1 MNVIL
6 IKFAFKLRKFSSQ
19 LIYLPKALKLVWTA
33 AGYWTVIWAVLLILL
48 GVFPAVQVY
57 LFKTA
62 IDSFVGVL
70 GVGTHSTNLWASL
83 RLIALLVSLLL
94 LISVL
99 SNLNN
104 WVRTIQAEL
113 TEDYISSLIH
123 EKAISLDL
131 AFFES
136 TDYYDLL
143 HRAHLEARNR
153 PIALLENLG
162 EFIKSILTLL
172 SMGIV
177 LFSFGIWL
185 PLGLL
190 LSTLPPFYLVIKFNQ
205 IENQWRLQNTS
216 AQRCADYYN
225 TLLTSRDAAAE
236 LRLFELGIHFKSSYQ
251 AIRKRL
257 HQERMQLMRQR
268 TFAQLIASFLS
279 LFMVGIA
286 LSWMVWQMAQGKLSL
301 GDLALLF
308 QALWISQG
316 MLQTLLTNINKSYQN
331 LLFIKDLFE
340 FLSLQPQVSN
350 PSIPITPISFLQKG
364 ITFEEVTFRYPDSQQ
379 LALDK
384 FTLFIPAG
392 QMVAIVGENGAGKS
406 TLVKLLCRFYD
417 PKFGRITLDG
427 VDLRDF
433 SLAELHRL
441 ITVLFQFPVHYHDTA
456 ANNIALSALASR
468 PTRTEIEAAAQ
479 SAGADISIQRLPE
492 SYDTLLGKWFGGAE
506 LSGGEWQRVALARA
520 FLRQAPIIILDEPTS
535 AMDSWAEADW
545 LARFR
550 NLAQGRTAII
560 ITHRFTTA
568 MQADIIH
575 VVANGQVVESGTH
588 TELLTQDSLYAQ
600 SWQAQ
605 MRLSR
610 DSDTVGEFLK

>member
-1 MNVIL
+1 MNVLL
-6 IKFAFKLRKFSSQ
+6 IKFASKLRKLLPQ
-19 LIYLPKALKLVWTA
+19 LAYIPQTLKLVWTA
-33 AGYWTVIWAVLLILL
+33 AGYWTVTWTVLLILL
-48 GVFPAVQVY
+48 GVLPVAQVY

-62 IDSFVGVL
+62 IDSFVAVL
-70 GVGTHSTNLWASL
+70 GAGIHSTNLWASL
-83 RLIALLVSLLL
+83 TIIALLVALLL
-94 LISVL
+94 LMGIL
-99 SNLNN
+99 GNLNN

-113 TEDYISSLIH
+113 IEDYISSLIH

-136 TDYYDLL
+136 SNYYDRL
-143 HRAHLEARNR
+143 HRAHLEARNH
-153 PIALLENLG
+153 PISLLENLG
-162 EFIKSILTLL
+162 EFIRSLLTLL
-172 SMGIV
+172 SMGII

-190 LSTLPPFYLVIKFNQ
+190 LSTLPPFYLVVKFNK

-216 AQRCADYYN
+216 AQRYADYYS
-225 TLLTSRDAAAE
+225 TLLTSRDSAAE
-236 LRLFELGIHFKSSYQ
+236 IRLFELGMHFKTSYE

-257 HQERMQLMRQR
+257 RQERMQLMRQR
-268 TFAQLIASFLS
+268 TFAQLIASLIS

-286 LSWMVWQMAQGKLSL
+286 LSWIVWQMAQGKLTL

-316 MLQTLLTNINKSYQN
+316 LLQTLITNINNSYQN

-340 FLSLQPQVSN
+340 FLSLQPQVTN
-350 PSIPITPISFLQKG
+350 PDVSITPPSVLQKG
-364 ITFEEVTFRYPDSQQ
+364 ISFEQVTFRYPESQQ
-379 LALDK
+379 LALDQ

-392 QMVAIVGENGAGKS
+392 QIVAIVGENGGGKS

-417 PKFGRITLDG
+417 PEFGRITLDG
-427 VDLRDF
+427 IDLRDF

-441 ITVLFQFPVHYHDTA
+441 ITVLFQFPIHYHDTA
-456 ANNIALSALASR
+456 ANNIALSALAFQ
-468 PTRTEIEAAAQ
+468 PTSIEIETAAQ
-479 SAGADISIQRLPE
+479 GAGADIPIQRLPFG
-492 SYDTLLGKWFGGAE
+492 YDTLLGKWFGGAE

-550 NLAQGRTAII
+550 NLAEQRTAII

-575 VVANGQVVESGTH
+575 VVTNGQVIESGTH
-588 TELLTQDSLYAQ
+588 AELLAQGSFYAQ

-605 MRLSR
+605 MRNCMIL
-610 DSDTVGEFLK
+610 G